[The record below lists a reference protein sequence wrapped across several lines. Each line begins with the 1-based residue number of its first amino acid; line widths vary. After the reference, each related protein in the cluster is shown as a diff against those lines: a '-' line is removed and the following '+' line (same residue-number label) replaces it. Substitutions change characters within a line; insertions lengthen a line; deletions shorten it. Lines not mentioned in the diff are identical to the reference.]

1 MVSPTSQNS
10 KPVVLQNMHL
20 PIPTFPEP
28 TFQSNMLLRR
38 ILVNMVATQR
48 HAVDKHL
55 QSSLQDSSYK
65 VLEWNHLL
73 QYNPLQY
80 IRLKLIALKKKS
92 KQVWIPYSIDSKQA
106 PKILRNPHHAVHQ
119 TSIYGL
125 NYPTV
130 AVSKLLLVMINQLTK
145 PCISKEAS
153 PLQKI
158 MQPEN
163 VVQIF

>member
-1 MVSPTSQNS
+1 
-10 KPVVLQNMHL
+10 MHL

-73 QYNPLQY
+73 QHNPLQY
-80 IRLKLIALKKKS
+80 IRLTLVALKKKS
-92 KQVWIPYSIDSKQA
+92 KQVWNSLFNWFYAGPKNFKESSPCCTPNLHIWIKLSNCCSEQIPSRDDKS
-106 PKILRNPHHAVHQ
+106 
-119 TSIYGL
+119 
-125 NYPTV
+125 
-130 AVSKLLLVMINQLTK
+130 INQALHFK
-145 PCISKEAS
+145 RSISTPKNNAAWKCCANILEKNKE
-153 PLQKI
+153 KF
-158 MQPEN
+158 N
-163 VVQIF
+163 K